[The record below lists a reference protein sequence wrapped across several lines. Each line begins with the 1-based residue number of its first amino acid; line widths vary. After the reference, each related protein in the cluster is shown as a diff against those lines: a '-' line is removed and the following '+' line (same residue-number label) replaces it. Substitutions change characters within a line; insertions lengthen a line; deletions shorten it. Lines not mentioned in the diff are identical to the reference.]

1 MTKISIY
8 SKEDI
13 DEFDLIDLYG
23 NTTTVVNTLDTELA
37 EGWWEIVVPFDGE
50 QNEIYRIAINDVD
63 IDHLLYTGFTENEA
77 GERFSPGC
85 AVWEPGVWKLW
96 FHTNQGFWKHTVFS
110 QVANGDYGLDLF
122 EDYMFTV
129 DRSTEIEDSYLYP
142 GDVVDFFKYPF
153 GPRWWKKDDITLPY
167 KILDNPGFDEI
178 DRNTLIDELKEIAE
192 VKQENAS
199 GWWAW
204 SLKDASD
211 FPTVPLDEFTGHFR
225 KLLDL
230 VGYTSVIDFSL
241 LTLESQNSI
250 PIHVDDHVNRDAW
263 PAIAGCKKF
272 YWTLA
277 NKQGNLF
284 KLGEAGIVPTD
295 QPLLVNSAMHTH
307 SLINDTNNN
316 RAVLIIY
323 GEIDDG
329 STFKGLKL
337 QS

>member
-8 SKEDI
+8 SKNDI
-13 DEFDLIDLYG
+13 NEFEVVDLYG
-23 NTTTVVNTLDTELA
+23 NAITVINTLDTDLV
-37 EGWWEIVVPFDGE
+37 EGWYEMIIPYNGK
-50 QNEIYRIAINDVD
+50 QNEIYGININDTD
-63 IDHLLYTGFTENEA
+63 IEHLMYTGFTENES

-85 AVWEPGVWKLW
+85 AVWEPGAWKLW

-110 QVANGDYGLDLF
+110 QIANGDYGLDLF
-122 EDYMFTV
+122 EKYMFTV
-129 DRSTEIEDSYLYP
+129 DKSTEIENDYLYSA
-142 GDVVDFFKYPF
+142 DVVEFFKYPF
-153 GPRWWKKDDITLPY
+153 GPRWWDKNDITCPY
-167 KILDNPGFDEI
+167 KVLGDPAFNDLN
-178 DRNTLIDELKEIAE
+178 RNTLLQETKDIAE
-192 VKQENAS
+192 VRQENAA

-211 FPTVPLDEFTGHFR
+211 FPAVPIDEFSGEFR

-230 VGYTSVIDFSL
+230 IGYKSVIDFSM
-241 LTLESQNSI
+241 LTLESQCSI

-295 QPLLVNSAMHTH
+295 NPLLINSAMHTH
-307 SLINDTNNN
+307 SLINNTDNN

-323 GEIDDG
+323 GELDDN
-329 STFKGLKL
+329 STFKGLKF

>member
-8 SKEDI
+8 SKNDI
-13 DEFDLIDLYG
+13 NEFEVVDLYG
-23 NTTTVVNTLDTELA
+23 NAITVINTLDTDLV
-37 EGWWEIVVPFDGE
+37 EGWYEMIIPYNGK
-50 QNEIYRIAINDVD
+50 QNEIYGININDTD
-63 IDHLLYTGFTENEA
+63 IEHLMYTGFTENES

-85 AVWEPGVWKLW
+85 AVWEPGAWKLW

-110 QVANGDYGLDLF
+110 QIANGDYGLDLF
-122 EDYMFTV
+122 EKYMFTV
-129 DRSTEIEDSYLYP
+129 DKSTEIENDYLYSA
-142 GDVVDFFKYPF
+142 DVVEFFKYPF
-153 GPRWWKKDDITLPY
+153 GPRWWDKNDITCPY
-167 KILDNPGFDEI
+167 KVLGDPAFDDLDQNLLLQESKD
-178 DRNTLIDELKEIAE
+178 IAD
-192 VKQENAS
+192 VKQENAN

-211 FPTVPLDEFTGHFR
+211 FPVVPIDEFSGEFR

-230 VGYTSVIDFSL
+230 IGYKSVIDFSM
-241 LTLESQNSI
+241 LTLESQCSI

-272 YWTLA
+272 YWTLE
-277 NKQGNLF
+277 NKKGNMF

-295 QPLLVNSAMHTH
+295 KPLLINSAMHTH
-307 SLINDTNNN
+307 SLINNTDNN

-323 GEIDDG
+323 GELDNN
-329 STFKGLKL
+329 STFKGLKF

>member
-8 SKEDI
+8 SKNDI
-13 DEFDLIDLYG
+13 DEFEVMDLYG
-23 NTTTVVNTLDTELA
+23 NTTTIVNTLDAELT
-37 EGWWEIVVPFDGE
+37 EGWYEIIVPYEDE

-63 IDHLLYTGFTENEA
+63 IDHLMYTGFTENEA

-85 AVWEPGVWKLW
+85 AVWEPGAWKLW
-96 FHTNQGFWKHTVFS
+96 FHTNQGFWKHTIFS
-110 QVANGDYGLDLF
+110 QIANGDYGLDLF
-122 EDYMFTV
+122 EDYMFTI
-129 DRSTEIEDSYLYP
+129 DKSTEIENSYLYP
-142 GDVVDFFKYPF
+142 GDIVDFFKYPF
-153 GPRWWKKDDITLPY
+153 GPRWWKKADITRPY
-167 KILDNPGFDEI
+167 KVLEDPAFTELS
-178 DRNTLIDELKEIAE
+178 RNGLIDEIKDIAD
-192 VKQENAS
+192 VRQENAD

-204 SLKDASD
+204 SLKDSSD
-211 FPTVPLDEFTGHFR
+211 FPSVPLDQFTGEFR

-241 LTLESQNSI
+241 LTLETNSSI

-295 QPLLVNSAMHTH
+295 RPLLINSAMHTH
-307 SLINDTNNN
+307 SLVNNSDNN

-323 GEIDDG
+323 GELDDN
-329 STFKGLKL
+329 STFKGLEL
-337 QS
+337 QN